1 MPSPPAGMTRGTMGA
16 AVADDK
22 IPKTALTIC
31 GSLRK
36 ASINEPLR
44 RHMSMKLREAGVIVT
59 DLDLNDFEMPIFN
72 QDIEDAGNTPESAR
86 RLADLFRSHDI
97 IFIATPEYNGGI
109 PPVVVNML
117 AWVSRQGKPS
127 PFRHAI
133 FGIGGV
139 SDGKYATI
147 FSLSH
152 LRDTLSKVGAL
163 VAPTLLGIGPY
174 PDVFDAD
181 GNPNEPSIQW
191 KVAQTV
197 RELTHFS
204 RGGI

>member
-1 MPSPPAGMTRGTMGA
+1 MPSGSAGRLAGLTGGDGVDETRSM
-16 AVADDK
+16 
-22 IPKTALTIC
+22 TALTLC
-31 GSLRK
+31 GSLRRN
-36 ASINEPLR
+36 SINEVLR
-44 RHMSMKLREAGVIVT
+44 RHMSGKLREAGVSVT
-59 DLDLNDFEMPIFN
+59 DLDLNDFEMPLFN
-72 QDIEDAGNTPESAR
+72 QDIEDAGETPEAAK
-86 RLADLFRSHDI
+86 RLAGLFRSHDI
-97 IFIATPEYNGGI
+97 IFIATPEYNGGVTPLI
-109 PPVVVNML
+109 ANVL
-117 AWVSRQGKPS
+117 AWISRQKPS

-181 GNPNEPSIQW
+181 GNPNEANIQW

>member
-1 MPSPPAGMTRGTMGA
+1 MPMTEPA
-16 AVADDK
+16 
-22 IPKTALTIC
+22 TARTAITLC

-36 ASINEPLR
+36 DSINEVLR
-44 RHMSMKLREAGVIVT
+44 RHMSQKLRDAGVAVT
-59 DLDLNDFEMPIFN
+59 DLSLGDFEMPLFN
-72 QDIEDAGNTPESAR
+72 QDLEAEQTPESAK
-86 RLADLFRSHDI
+86 RLAEMFRTYDI
-97 IFIATPEYNGGI
+97 VLIITPEYNGGI
-109 PPVVVNML
+109 TPLIANTISWL
-117 AWVSRQGKPS
+117 SRQKPS

-152 LRDTLSKVGAL
+152 LRDSLSKVGAL
-163 VAPTLLGIGPY
+163 VVPTLLGLGPY

-181 GNPNEPSIQW
+181 GNPNEASIQW
-191 KVAQTV
+191 KVGQMV
-197 RELTHFS
+197 KELTHFS

>member
-1 MPSPPAGMTRGTMGA
+1 VTDET
-16 AVADDK
+16 K
-22 IPKTALTIC
+22 TLTALTLC

-36 ASINEPLR
+36 TSINEPLR

-59 DLDLNDFEMPIFN
+59 DIDLNEFEMPIFN
-72 QDIEDAGNTPESAR
+72 QDIEDAGNTPEAAK

-97 IFIATPEYNGGI
+97 IFIATPEYNGGVTPLI
-109 PPVVVNML
+109 ANVI
-117 AWVSRQGKPS
+117 AWISRQKPS

-139 SDGKYATI
+139 SDGKYAAI
-147 FSLSH
+147 FALSH

-163 VAPTLLGIGPY
+163 VTPTLLGIGPY

-181 GNPNEPSIQW
+181 GNPNEANIQW

>member
-1 MPSPPAGMTRGTMGA
+1 MTETPIQKRA
-16 AVADDK
+16 
-22 IPKTALTIC
+22 ITIC

-36 ASINEPLR
+36 DAINEVLR
-44 RHMSMKLREAGVIVT
+44 RHMSGKLREAGVEVT

-72 QDIEDAGNTPESAR
+72 QDIEDAGETPEAAK
-86 RLADLFRSHDI
+86 RLADMFRSYDI
-97 IFIATPEYNGGI
+97 VLIISPEYNGGVTPLI
-109 PPVVVNML
+109 ANLMS
-117 AWVSRQGKPS
+117 WVSRQKPN
-127 PFRHAI
+127 PFKHAV

-147 FSLSH
+147 FALSH
-152 LRDTLSKVGAL
+152 LRDSLSKIGAL
-163 VAPTLLGIGPY
+163 VVPTLLGLGPY

-181 GNPNEPSIQW
+181 GNPNEGNIKW
-191 KVAQTV
+191 KVGQMV

>member
-1 MPSPPAGMTRGTMGA
+1 MVVEG
-16 AVADDK
+16 
-22 IPKTALTIC
+22 KTLTAITLC

-36 ASINEPLR
+36 GAINEVLR
-44 RHMSMKLREAGVIVT
+44 RHMSNKLREAGVEVT
-59 DLDLNDFEMPIFN
+59 DLSLADFPMPIFN
-72 QDIEDAGNTPESAR
+72 QDIEDAGETPEAAK
-86 RLADLFRSHDI
+86 RLAELFRSHDI

-109 PPVVVNML
+109 PPLLVNTI

-127 PFRHAI
+127 PWRHAV

>member
-1 MPSPPAGMTRGTMGA
+1 MVVEGKTL
-16 AVADDK
+16 
-22 IPKTALTIC
+22 TALTLC

-36 ASINEPLR
+36 GAINEVLR
-44 RHMSMKLREAGVIVT
+44 RHMSMKLREAGVEVT
-59 DLDLNDFEMPIFN
+59 DLSLADFPMPIFN
-72 QDIEDAGNTPESAR
+72 QDIEDAGETPEAAK
-86 RLADLFRSHDI
+86 RLAELFRSHDI

-109 PPVVVNML
+109 PPLLVNTI

-127 PFRHAI
+127 PWRHAV

-174 PDVFDAD
+174 PDVFDAE

>member
-1 MPSPPAGMTRGTMGA
+1 M
-16 AVADDK
+16 ADEGK
-22 IPKTALTIC
+22 RLTAITIC
-31 GSLRK
+31 GSVRK
-36 ASINEPLR
+36 SSINEVLR
-44 RHMSMKLREAGVIVT
+44 RHMSGKLREAGVEVT
-59 DLDLNDFEMPIFN
+59 DLDLNDFPMPIFN
-72 QDIEDAGNTPESAR
+72 QDIEDAGETPEAAK
-86 RLADLFRSHDI
+86 RLAELFRSSDI

-109 PPVVVNML
+109 PPLVVNML

-163 VAPTLLGIGPY
+163 VAPTLLGIGPW

-181 GNPNEPSIQW
+181 GNPNEPGIQW

>member
-1 MPSPPAGMTRGTMGA
+1 MQVAEAG
-16 AVADDK
+16 
-22 IPKTALTIC
+22 KTLTAITLC

-36 ASINEPLR
+36 ASINEVLR
-44 RHMSMKLREAGVIVT
+44 RHMSGKLREAGVEVT
-59 DLDLNDFEMPIFN
+59 DIDLNDYPLPVFN
-72 QDIEDAGNTPESAR
+72 QDIEDAGETPDAAKQ
-86 RLADLFRSHDI
+86 LADLFRNHDI
-97 IFIATPEYNGGI
+97 IFIATPEYNGGVTPLI
-109 PPVVVNML
+109 ANVL

-127 PFRHAI
+127 PFRHAV

-163 VAPTLLGIGPY
+163 VVPTLLGIGPY

-191 KVAQTV
+191 KVGQTV

>member
-1 MPSPPAGMTRGTMGA
+1 MTDAPTPR
-16 AVADDK
+16 
-22 IPKTALTIC
+22 TAITLC

-36 ASINEPLR
+36 DSINEVLR
-44 RHMSMKLREAGVIVT
+44 RHMSQKLRDAGVVVT
-59 DLDLNDFEMPIFN
+59 DLSLGDFEMPLFN
-72 QDIEDAGNTPESAR
+72 QDLEAEQTPESAK
-86 RLADLFRSHDI
+86 RLAEMFRTYDI
-97 IFIATPEYNGGI
+97 VLIITPEYNGGI
-109 PPVVVNML
+109 TPLIANTISWL
-117 AWVSRQGKPS
+117 SRQKPS

-152 LRDTLSKVGAL
+152 LRDSLSKVGAL
-163 VAPTLLGIGPY
+163 VVPTLLGLGPY

-181 GNPNEPSIQW
+181 GNPNEASIQW
-191 KVAQTV
+191 KVGQMV
-197 RELTHFS
+197 KELTHFS

>member
-1 MPSPPAGMTRGTMGA
+1 LTDG
-16 AVADDK
+16 
-22 IPKTALTIC
+22 KTLRAITLC
-31 GSLRK
+31 GSLRRG
-36 ASINEPLR
+36 SINEVLR
-44 RHMSMKLREAGVIVT
+44 RHMSCKLREAGVEVT
-59 DLDLNDFEMPIFN
+59 DLSLADFPMPIFN
-72 QDIEDAGNTPESAR
+72 QDIEDAGETPEAAR
-86 RLADLFRSHDI
+86 RLAELFRSHDI

-109 PPVVVNML
+109 PPLVVNML

-127 PFRHAI
+127 PWRHAI

-163 VAPTLLGIGPY
+163 VAPTLLGIGPW
-174 PDVFDAD
+174 PDVFDETGA
-181 GNPNEPSIQW
+181 PKEPSIQW
-191 KVAQTV
+191 KVGQMV